1 MFLYELAKEKEVAIL
16 RSVPWFSH
24 LYSEKIYISVLW
36 VTTPVLEVAE
46 GIVHA
51 ATNDQDV
58 AVPAQGR
65 SVFYLLNLICLC
77 DNVIGNANVGIVR
90 VLPQNH
96 ALLEI
101 L

>member
-1 MFLYELAKEKEVAIL
+1 MSWQKKR
-16 RSVPWFSH
+16 RSRFCAQSRG
-24 LYSEKIYISVLW
+24 SRIFIQRKTISALW

-77 DNVIGNANVGIVR
+77 DNVISNANVGIVR